1 MDNSF
6 AIFREASDNQIYFC
20 KGSCEKLPEIKEFQN
35 LPEGFILSPWAKSN
49 EIWCISGSIESVA
62 ENQVFDFLRDIEFQ
76 LNSTQSLSITYNEFE
91 NEVLKIQ
98 KEIEV
103 QNFEKA
109 VASRIDVT
117 SETFDIEKI
126 ATWFQLLLENHQ
138 NAFVSLVY
146 TSEFGLWIGATPE
159 TLISYE
165 NDNVQTMS
173 LAGTLVNEND
183 KWSSKEALEQSVT
196 SKFIHE
202 TLEQFAIGIIEPT
215 SINESTS
222 GKLRHL
228 KSGFKAKLEAS
239 QLLKL
244 VNAISPTP
252 AVGGYPQK
260 ESVEWLLKNELHNR
274 ELFTGFIGPKTNH
287 KLLLLVNLRC
297 AKITQNQHLYFAGC
311 GINSG
316 SEVQKEWLETEAKMN
331 VIRSYWN

>member
-1 MDNSF
+1 MGISF
-6 AIFREASDNQIYFC
+6 AIYREAGDNRIYIC
-20 KGSCEKLPEIKEFQN
+20 KGSCEKLPKNLELQN
-35 LPEGFILSPWAKSN
+35 LPQGFILSPWTKSD
-49 EIWCISGSIESVA
+49 ELWCISGPIETIS
-62 ENQVFDFLRDIEFQ
+62 ENQVLDFLRDFKFQ
-76 LNSTQSLSITYNEFE
+76 VSETQFSSTTYNEFE
-91 NEVLKIQ
+91 NAVLSIQ
-98 KEIEV
+98 KELELG
-103 QNFEKA
+103 NFEKA
-109 VASRIDVT
+109 VASRIDAT
-117 SETFDIEKI
+117 SENFDIEKI
-126 ATWFQLLLENHQ
+126 AKWFQLLLENHQ

-146 TSEFGLWIGATPE
+146 TSEFGMWIGATPE

-165 NDNVQTMS
+165 NDSVQTMS

-183 KWSSKEALEQSVT
+183 KWSAKEALEQSVT

-202 TLEQFAIGIIEPT
+202 TLQKYSIGQIEPT
-215 SINESTS
+215 TINESTS

-260 ESVEWLLKNELHNR
+260 ESVEWLLKNELHKR
-274 ELFTGFIGPKTNH
+274 ELFTGFVGPKTNR

-311 GINSG
+311 GVNRG

-331 VIRSYWN
+331 VIRSFRN